1 MIRQEIKEL
10 EKMGRMPNETLN
22 DDPSVDNIIEQY
34 DELLESIEKP
44 ISLDEGEILI
54 KLFPE
59 NAFYDLQWTLLQLIE
74 SLFKVIE
81 IEKYENLIEKCPST
95 EWKETMKVRL
105 ENVKNKNLG

>member
-1 MIRQEIKEL
+1 MIRQQIIEL
-10 EKMGRMPNETLN
+10 QKMGRMPNESLN
-22 DDPSVDNIIEQY
+22 DDRSVDNIIEQY

-44 ISLDEGEILI
+44 ISLNEGKILI

-59 NAFYDLQWTLLQLIE
+59 NAFYDLQWTLLHLIE

-95 EWKETMKVRL
+95 EWKETMKIRL
-105 ENVKNKNLG
+105 ENGKDKI